1 MKIANWLRKNGEQSE
16 NGDGQAAGQTADK
29 PENFEA
35 MPPAAARISPAM
47 AKQME
52 LISLTAGDLAVIR
65 QYKPVVDRNID
76 YIVNAFYDAVTAVE
90 ELKDIIVTH
99 STLERLKQTLRI
111 HVAEMFNGTIDET
124 FLVKR
129 GRVAKAHV
137 RIGLKPKWYIA
148 AFQRLQEALLDTVLR
163 ERPSSADLVRF
174 VRLTAKILNFEQQL
188 VLEAYEKEEE
198 AKRQEIYRAAREETK
213 RAILHVSSELAAL
226 TQELY
231 SSIET
236 MTAFGRDVNASV
248 NSSVQSSLSLRE
260 TAVSGGRQVSELE
273 ELMVTLNDKFV
284 RMDQV
289 LRQLNDHSG
298 QIGEITKAVMGI
310 AAQTRLLSFNAAI
323 EAARAGEHGRGFGV
337 VAREVRKLSEE
348 TTSTVTGISQVIEE
362 SLLKA
367 REAAA
372 SVEEVKRFVAE
383 GRHKSAATR
392 DAFGEIVGAI
402 DESMGQVR
410 EAEQKMRELLHVI
423 NEIDAAARK
432 VAESADD
439 LHQTANSL

>member
-1 MKIANWLRKNGEQSE
+1 MKFANWSGKNGE
-16 NGDGQAAGQTADK
+16 GPADGAGRAAGKTTEK
-29 PENFEA
+29 SEA
-35 MPPAAARISPAM
+35 AEAAPPAVMEILPVM
-47 AKQME
+47 VKQME
-52 LISLTAGDLAVIR
+52 LISLTAEDLAIIR
-65 QYKPVVDRNID
+65 QYKPVVDQNID
-76 YIVNAFYDAVTAVE
+76 FIVNAFYDAVTNVE

-111 HVAEMFNGTIDET
+111 HVAEMFIGTIDEA
-124 FLVKR
+124 FLAKR
-129 GRVAKAHV
+129 DRVAKAHV

-163 ERPSSADLVRF
+163 ERPSSGDLVRF
-174 VRLTAKILNFEQQL
+174 IRVTTKILNFEQQL

-198 AKRQEIYRAAREETK
+198 AKRQEIYRAAREDTK

-226 TQELY
+226 TQQLY

-236 MTAFGRDVNASV
+236 MSAYGRDVNTSV
-248 NSSVQSSLSLRE
+248 DGSVQSSRSLRE

-273 ELMVTLNDKFV
+273 QLMVTLNGKFV
-284 RMDQV
+284 RMEQV

-298 QIGEITKAVMGI
+298 QIGEISKGVMGI
-310 AAQTRLLSFNAAI
+310 ASQTRLLSFNAAI

-348 TTSTVTGISQVIEE
+348 TARSVADISQVIEE

-383 GRHKSAATR
+383 GEQKSVATQ
-392 DAFGEIVGAI
+392 DAFGDIVSAI
-402 DESMGQVR
+402 DESMVQVR
-410 EAEQKMRELLHVI
+410 GAEQKMRELLHVI
-423 NEIDAAARK
+423 DEIDAAARK

>member
-1 MKIANWLRKNGEQSE
+1 MKFANWSGKNGE
-16 NGDGQAAGQTADK
+16 GPADGAGRAAGKTTEK
-29 PENFEA
+29 SEA
-35 MPPAAARISPAM
+35 AEAAPPAVMEILPVM
-47 AKQME
+47 VKQME
-52 LISLTAGDLAVIR
+52 LISLTAEDLAIIR
-65 QYKPVVDRNID
+65 QYKPVVDQNID
-76 YIVNAFYDAVTAVE
+76 FIVNAFYDAVTNVE

-111 HVAEMFNGTIDET
+111 HVAEMFIGTIDEA
-124 FLVKR
+124 FLAKR
-129 GRVAKAHV
+129 DRVAKAHV

-163 ERPSSADLVRF
+163 ERPSSGDLVRF
-174 VRLTAKILNFEQQL
+174 IRVTTKILNFEQQL

-198 AKRQEIYRAAREETK
+198 AKRQEIYRAAREDTK

-226 TQELY
+226 TQQLY

-236 MTAFGRDVNASV
+236 MSAYGRDVNTSV
-248 NSSVQSSLSLRE
+248 DGSVQSSRSLRE

-273 ELMVTLNDKFV
+273 QLMVTLNGKFV
-284 RMDQV
+284 RMEQV

-298 QIGEITKAVMGI
+298 QIGEISKVVMGI
-310 AAQTRLLSFNAAI
+310 ASQTRLLSFNAAI

-348 TTSTVTGISQVIEE
+348 TARSVADISQVIEE

-383 GRHKSAATR
+383 GEQKSVATQ
-392 DAFGEIVGAI
+392 DAFGDIVSAI
-402 DESMGQVR
+402 DESMVQVR
-410 EAEQKMRELLHVI
+410 GAEQKMRELLHVI
-423 NEIDAAARK
+423 DEIDAAARK

>member
-1 MKIANWLRKNGEQSE
+1 MKFANWSGKNGE
-16 NGDGQAAGQTADK
+16 GPADGAGRAAGKTTEK
-29 PENFEA
+29 SEA
-35 MPPAAARISPAM
+35 AEAAPPAVMEILPVM
-47 AKQME
+47 VKQME
-52 LISLTAGDLAVIR
+52 LISLPAEDLAIIR
-65 QYKPVVDRNID
+65 QYKPVVDQNID
-76 YIVNAFYDAVTAVE
+76 FIVNAFYDAVTNVE

-111 HVAEMFNGTIDET
+111 HVAEMFIGTIDEA
-124 FLVKR
+124 FLAKR
-129 GRVAKAHV
+129 DRVAKAHV

-163 ERPSSADLVRF
+163 ERPSSGDLVRF
-174 VRLTAKILNFEQQL
+174 IRVTTKILNFEQQL

-198 AKRQEIYRAAREETK
+198 AKRQEIYRAAREDTK

-226 TQELY
+226 TQQLY

-236 MTAFGRDVNASV
+236 MSAYGRDVNTSV
-248 NSSVQSSLSLRE
+248 DGSVQSSRSLRE

-273 ELMVTLNDKFV
+273 QLMVTLNGKFV
-284 RMDQV
+284 RMEQV

-298 QIGEITKAVMGI
+298 QIGEISKVVMGI
-310 AAQTRLLSFNAAI
+310 ASQTRLLSFNAAI

-348 TTSTVTGISQVIEE
+348 TARSVADISQVIEE

-383 GRHKSAATR
+383 GEQKSVATQ
-392 DAFGEIVGAI
+392 DAFGDIVSAI
-402 DESMGQVR
+402 DESMVQVR
-410 EAEQKMRELLHVI
+410 GAEQKMRELLHVI
-423 NEIDAAARK
+423 DEIDAAARK